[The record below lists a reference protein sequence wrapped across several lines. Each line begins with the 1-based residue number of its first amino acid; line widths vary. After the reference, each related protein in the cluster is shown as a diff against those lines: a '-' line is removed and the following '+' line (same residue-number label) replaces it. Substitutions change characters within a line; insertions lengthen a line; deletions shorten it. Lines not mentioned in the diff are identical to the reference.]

1 MKNGIVVADAG
12 PIISL
17 ALVDKLDL
25 LDKIFDEV
33 AIANAVWEEVTG
45 DESKKFV
52 KRIKKYFI
60 NKIHR
65 IESFNE
71 LTFVMDY
78 GESES
83 LFPSQSPNQPQPK
96 FVSISAEFVVG
107 RNV

>member
-25 LDKIFDEV
+25 LDKMFDEV

-83 LFPSQSPNQPQPK
+83 LFPSQSPNQSQP
-96 FVSISAEFVVG
+96 
-107 RNV
+107 